1 MVETVYTTPTGVKL
15 LRNGYGM
22 LFSSNIVEVKVSL
35 TKDTYS
41 DNYYKSMTAV
51 DLLDE
56 IDHQTTLKPKIEKTN
71 IDGIVSNGHH
81 LLSGLDSNGHFI
93 IDGETYQCDLDPDDG
108 YGKIW
113 PSLERCN
120 NTFDPIEVYVQWE
133 KYDYRPN
140 DNDDENYCDVY
151 MVIISYNSK
160 IIAKM
165 GTRRYEIRDWTPIFV
180 VDKDFS
186 LN

>member
-1 MVETVYTTPTGVKL
+1 MEEKVLTTPTGVDLFKNA
-15 LRNGYGM
+15 NGILY
-22 LFSSNIVEVKVSL
+22 SSDMEEVKKYLALEASSE
-35 TKDTYS
+35 DDFNAIY
-41 DNYYKSMTAV
+41 AE
-51 DLLDE
+51 DLLDLIVFQSGKNE
-56 IDHQTTLKPKIEKTN
+56 N
-71 IDGIVSNGHH
+71 IREVDGIVSNGHH